1 MSNLTTFY
9 IQWTLTKEAF
19 EVDLDTLKAGDEIL
33 TVESENDSS
42 ENYTFTTQ
50 CVGVLRS
57 NTHMSISLSY
67 KRHVGENAQVSS
79 DWLFGESSIEMEK
92 ASPKTWKAVAFWLC
106 EDPESSGAAKR
117 CMVFSGPERRTFELL
132 VRAGQQAFREALI
145 QRAGGPEN
153 CACEL
158 TGFIGTPALDA
169 AHIVPFELDPRPG
182 NPQNGLL
189 LRADLHRLYDRNLLR
204 ISPSGEVSWADGWTH
219 LSYPTLVRQLSADTL
234 SRVHGSL
241 AKRAEL
247 ETKHPGLFASP
258 PSLHAL

>member
-57 NTHMSISLSY
+57 DTHMSISLSY
-67 KRHVGENAQVSS
+67 QRHVGDNAQVSS

-92 ASPKTWKAVAFWLC
+92 ASPNTWKAVAFWLC
-106 EDPESSGAAKR
+106 EDPESSGAAKS

-145 QRAGGPEN
+145 ERAGGKE

-158 TGFIGTPALDA
+158 TGFIGTPALEA

-182 NPQNGLL
+182 NPENGLL
-189 LRADLHRLYDRNLLR
+189 LRADLHRLYDRNVLR
-204 ISPSGEVSWADGWTH
+204 ISPSGEVSLVEGWIGTP
-219 LSYPTLVRQLSADTL
+219 YPDLVKKISDKTLERVR
-234 SRVHGSL
+234 RSL
-241 AKRAEL
+241 ERRAEL
-247 ETKHPGLFASP
+247 EAKYPQLLVCNLSP
-258 PSLHAL
+258 LAL